1 MNDAQPKE
9 WWKQLSPSHLGEHYD
24 ISPHTWIEKHLI
36 HAALDGGPPSLST
49 STDGNILIE
58 PAEFM
63 TRLLEMTKM
72 RPMRIYSSVGD
83 PDSSVHTIGSADAMA
98 QCNFSSKKYVSVR
111 LATTDR
117 ELLDRAKAFFKEHV
131 LPNDAES
138 GTVYTL
144 AKKQGDYE
152 VHRMGTAGIPL
163 ERGNYSDEVLEAYD
177 YAVSE
182 LATDSPAGRLTILS
196 GSPGTGKTYL
206 VRALLRESKETT
218 FVLISPHLV
227 KDLGD
232 PEILPCLTSLKDEVS
247 GPLML
252 VLEDA
257 DQCLAPREAGNM
269 STVQAVLNLGDGILG
284 SLLDMRILATTNA
297 KTHDFDPA
305 VRRPGRLSRHTE
317 VGLLQP
323 LTANRVVER
332 LLEEPLSAAHE
343 FRNPVSLAEAYSAA
357 RKRGWKPKPR
367 TDKLGNKIPT

>member
-9 WWKQLSPSHLGEHYD
+9 WWKQLSPAHLGEHYD
-24 ISPHTWIEKHLI
+24 ISPHTWIEKYLI

-72 RPMRIYSSVGD
+72 HPMRIYSSVGD

-98 QCNFSSKKYVSVR
+98 QCHFPGKKYVSIQ
-111 LATTDR
+111 LTTADR
-117 ELLDRAKAFFKEHV
+117 ELFDRAKAFFKEHV
-131 LPNDAES
+131 LANDTDC

-163 ERGNYSDEVLEAYD
+163 ERGNYSDDVLEAYD
-177 YAVSE
+177 YTVSE

-218 FVLISPHLV
+218 FVLISPALV
-227 KDLGD
+227 RDLGD
-232 PEILPCLTSLKDEVS
+232 PEILPCLTSLKAEVS

-297 KTHDFDPA
+297 MTHDFDPA

-332 LLEEPLSAAHE
+332 LLEEPAAHE